1 MLIGVPNHIKQIL
14 TDLKAELDGNTIIVG
29 DFNTLLSTMDKS
41 PTEKS
46 NRELMDLNYT
56 FFFFLFGHT
65 LGMQKF
71 LGQGSNPNHSSNPS
85 RSGDN
90 TRYLTH

>member
-56 FFFFLFGHT
+56 FFFFFLAT
-65 LGMQKF
+65 L
-71 LGQGSNPNHSSNPS
+71 LACR
-85 RSGDN
+85 RSWARDQ
-90 TRYLTH
+90 TLTTAATQAAVVTTPDT